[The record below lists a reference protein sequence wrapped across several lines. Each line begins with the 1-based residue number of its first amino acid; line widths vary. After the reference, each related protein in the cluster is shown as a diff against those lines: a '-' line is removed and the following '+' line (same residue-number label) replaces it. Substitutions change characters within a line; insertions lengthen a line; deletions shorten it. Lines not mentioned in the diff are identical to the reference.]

1 MGKRCPG
8 ERDHRETG
16 PSSGQWVETRTERRR
31 TATIKARERERER
44 IVSTRRQ
51 SRRKENDRRKGKK
64 KKAERKIRSDR
75 KKKDRQTERERE
87 RERER
92 RDEEREKR
100 RESGESDQC
109 RSSDIR
115 KRIEEDTKYDD
126 DDECKQTGMGKKE
139 TMRMIP
145 HEDHELPLV
154 STSIIYV
161 LVTIT
166 TTYCP

>member
-1 MGKRCPG
+1 MTDGR
-8 ERDHRETG
+8 
-16 PSSGQWVETRTERRR
+16 
-31 TATIKARERERER
+31 
-44 IVSTRRQ
+44 
-51 SRRKENDRRKGKK
+51 GKK

-75 KKKDRQTERERE
+75 KKTDRQRERE

-115 KRIEEDTKYDD
+115 KRIEEDTKYD

>member
-1 MGKRCPG
+1 M
-8 ERDHRETG
+8 T
-16 PSSGQWVETRTERRR
+16 
-31 TATIKARERERER
+31 
-44 IVSTRRQ
+44 
-51 SRRKENDRRKGKK
+51 DRRGKK
-64 KKAERKIRSDR
+64 KKRKQKERYIVTER
-75 KKKDRQTERERE
+75 RQTHRQRERERE

-115 KRIEEDTKYDD
+115 KRIEEDTTYD

-154 STSIIYV
+154 STSIIY
-161 LVTIT
+161 
-166 TTYCP
+166 

>member
-1 MGKRCPG
+1 MRLGRVRGNGLKPEPRG
-8 ERDHRETG
+8 DVQQ
-16 PSSGQWVETRTERRR
+16 PSR
-31 TATIKARERERER
+31 RERERER

-75 KKKDRQTERERE
+75 KKTDRQRERE

>member
-1 MGKRCPG
+1 MTDGR
-8 ERDHRETG
+8 
-16 PSSGQWVETRTERRR
+16 
-31 TATIKARERERER
+31 
-44 IVSTRRQ
+44 
-51 SRRKENDRRKGKK
+51 GKK
-64 KKAERKIRSDR
+64 RKQ
-75 KKKDRQTERERE
+75 KEDRQTDRERERE